1 MTKAMK
7 SITHEFTN
15 RQKAIVNPCPFTI
28 EEDVTEVLYG
38 DRAYEVIF
46 NVHWRCQAF
55 VKDSSNIERVRQDM
69 LEGVRRELYSDVEG
83 RVIEIQKSLHQM
95 DSDSALE
102 KCFELMRYLREV

>member
-38 DRAYEVIF
+38 DRAYEVVF
-46 NVHWRCQAF
+46 NVHWGCQAF

-69 LEGVRRELYSDVEG
+69 LEGVRRELYSDVED
-83 RVIEIQKSLHQM
+83 RVIEIQRSLYEM
-95 DSDSALE
+95 DNDEAMQKCSD
-102 KCFELMRYLREV
+102 LMRYLKEV